1 MEIEEYITQIKNL
14 SNSINESLKNSK
26 PDSLSHKYI
35 INIEQKFKGILD
47 SIKDLQINKYE
58 IEFLKLQEERDKI
71 MTSQLDKDILNKEL
85 IKINQKIIN
94 VGFLI
99 K

>member
-1 MEIEEYITQIKNL
+1 MEIEEYIIQIKNL
-14 SNSINESLKNSK
+14 SNNIKESLKNSK

-47 SIKDLQINKYE
+47 LIKDLKINENE
-58 IEFLKLQEERDKI
+58 IKFLKLQEERDVLLK
-71 MTSQLDKDILNKEL
+71 SVSDKATLHMKL
-85 IKINQKIIN
+85 IEINQKIID
-94 VGFLI
+94 VGILI